1 MLQYRI
7 PAKSLMIILL
17 PALLIFSMFSIM
29 LFPLPALAAD
39 ADHYTSRVYV
49 VVDTALADSSDAVEL
64 DVMLFAPGH
73 GLVTDNSIYCASSRK
88 DDSISIGANEDGL
101 IKVEISSS
109 SPGISQI
116 ALSLVSQD
124 AAARFL
130 QGKIG
135 TYEGKILQTSTGA
148 ETFPVYFIAGSLDP
162 EYCLMEFDK
171 DTIAVTDQQY
181 TDNAIGTIYLR
192 TEIDQPVANQR
203 VTIYTKKNGVL
214 LYPAL
219 SSSTNKG
226 EGSSINLVTDKNG
239 TASFVVRGYEAGDA
253 EIICDVDGEEF
264 SEFIYIDLAENVFD
278 LETDDWGDEEDE
290 EEEDEEL
297 IISRENT
304 KVNLSKS
311 IALEYGSNAYYN
323 FPDTEAG
330 RDKIIIGGV
339 AMTADD
345 EPVRGQ
351 HLVQAY
357 VTAGNLDK
365 STTLTTSNGG
375 AFSFSLTSKEICLGR
390 YAVGLGTTEQL
401 KGYLEGT
408 VSADDCQLLGTGMY
422 AFIGHNW
429 NKYMICAIGDKQTII
444 NGYLEEMD
452 VAPFIQ
458 NGRTMMIARPIA
470 NTIDAISK
478 WDQAKQTASFYV
490 GSGNYTIAMK
500 VGSTIIDRTETYV
513 APKQFT
519 SDVAAMVKEGRTVLP
534 LRALGEAF
542 KMQTIYDAGQQLVA
556 VYNTAVKYPTRYN
569 PKKDPNH
576 PDYDPVMDPNSDQYD
591 ATKDPDSDEYIEP

>member
-1 MLQYRI
+1 MLQNRTSL
-7 PAKSLMIILL
+7 KSSIIIFLL
-17 PALLIFSMFSIM
+17 ALLLFSVMDGILS
-29 LFPLPALAAD
+29 LPVLAAE
-39 ADHYTSRVYV
+39 ADHHTSRVYV
-49 VVDTALADSSDAVEL
+49 VVDTALADSSDTVEL

-73 GLVTDNSIYCASSRK
+73 GLVTDKSVYGASSRR
-88 DDSISIGANEDGL
+88 DDSISVGANEEGL

-109 SPGISQI
+109 SPGVSQI

-130 QGKIG
+130 QGTTG
-135 TYEGKILQTSTGA
+135 SYEGKILQTSTGV
-148 ETFPVYFIAGSLDP
+148 EIFSVYFIAGSLDP

-171 DTIAVTDQQY
+171 DTIAVTDHQY
-181 TDNAIGTIYLR
+181 SDNAIGTIYLR

-203 VTIYTKKNGVL
+203 VRIYTRKSGVL

-219 SSSTNKG
+219 SSSTNTG
-226 EGSSINLVTDKNG
+226 EGSSISLVTDKNG
-239 TASFVVRGYEAGDA
+239 TASFVVRGYEVGDA
-253 EIICDVDGEEF
+253 EIFCEVEGEEF
-264 SEFIYIDLAENVFD
+264 SEFLYIDVAENVFD
-278 LETDDWGDEEDE
+278 LEDPDWDDYEDE
-290 EEEDEEL
+290 EEEEEEL

-304 KVNLSKS
+304 RVNISKS
-311 IALEYGSNAYYN
+311 IALEYGSNARYN
-323 FPDTEAG
+323 LPTTEAG
-330 RDKIIIGGV
+330 WDKIVIGGT

-357 VTAGNLDK
+357 ATAGNLDK
-365 STTLTTSNGG
+365 NTTLTTSNGG
-375 AFSFSLTSKEICLGR
+375 AFSFSLSSKEPALGR
-390 YAVGLGTTEQL
+390 YAVGLGTVEQL
-401 KGYLEGT
+401 KGYLEGK

-422 AFIGHNW
+422 AFIGHDW
-429 NKYMICAIGDKQTII
+429 NKYMICAIGEKQAII

-500 VGSTIIDRTETYV
+500 VGSSSIDRTETYV

-519 SDVAAMVKEGRTVLP
+519 SDVPAMVKDGRTVLP
-534 LRALGEAF
+534 LRALSEAF
-542 KMQTIYDAGQQLVA
+542 EMKTIYDAGQQLVA
-556 VYNTAVKYPTRYN
+556 VYNTAIKYPPPYN

-576 PDYDPVMDPNSDQYD
+576 ADYDPTIDPNSDQYD